1 MGDKKNVLIVYAH
14 PEPKSFNGA
23 LKDAAVE
30 TLRAQGHDVVVSD
43 LYEMGF
49 DPVASKASFKGKPFF
64 LEKFRVW
71 AYAKSA
77 CASLQSVQC
86 PQLITCRYDDSPTE
100 ISRRLQTFGRQTFSR
115 RDSFKSDQCTKFMSG
130 S

>member
-23 LKDAAVE
+23 LKDAAAE

-49 DPVASKASFKGKPFF
+49 DPVASKESFKGKAV
-64 LEKFRVW
+64 LLDR
-71 AYAKSA
+71 SA
-77 CASLQSVQC
+77 GSYLAWHSGHV
-86 PQLITCRYDDSPTE
+86 
-100 ISRRLQTFGRQTFSR
+100 
-115 RDSFKSDQCTKFMSG
+115 FKGTPI
-130 S
+130 

>member
-64 LEKFRVW
+64 IEIQ
-71 AYAKSA
+71 
-77 CASLQSVQC
+77 SLGIC
-86 PQLITCRYDDSPTE
+86 E
-100 ISRRLQTFGRQTFSR
+100 IGMCIPAI
-115 RDSFKSDQCTKFMSG
+115 CTVPSINYL
-130 S
+130 